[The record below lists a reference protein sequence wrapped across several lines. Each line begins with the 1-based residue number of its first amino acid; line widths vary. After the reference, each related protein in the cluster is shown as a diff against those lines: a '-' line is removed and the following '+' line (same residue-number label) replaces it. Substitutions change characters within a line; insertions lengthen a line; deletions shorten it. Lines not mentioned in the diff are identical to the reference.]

1 MSIKTTQGIHKKDPI
16 HRKKKSPTQRLL
28 RVIGIL
34 LKRGILL
41 GIVGVFLGV
50 GGILLWIAT
59 LDLPDLDSFND
70 RKISSSTKI
79 LDKTGE
85 EVLFDIHENV
95 ERILVD
101 YDEISQDIKNAFI
114 AIEDDKFYDHPGIDI
129 RATFRAILFTGM
141 KKLGIGNNGGVQG
154 GSTIT
159 QQVIKNT
166 LLTSKRSIS
175 RKVREWV
182 LALKLEKVLTKDEI
196 LEQYLNEVPF
206 GGSMYGIEQGAES
219 FFNTSANNV
228 TIAQAAYL
236 AAIPNAPTYFS
247 PYGNNTE
254 QLEIR
259 KNKVLLNLFKIGYIT
274 EDEYKEAKEEV
285 VEFRPQEDS
294 YAKSLHF
301 VEYIRAY
308 IEQKYGKDS
317 IENDGLRVT
326 TTLDY
331 DLQKKAEDIVF
342 KNAHENEELWNASN
356 QGVVVIEPS
365 TGHILAMVGS
375 RDYGD
380 DSVDGKFNIA
390 LAKRQPGSSFK
401 PFIYATAFDQ
411 GYTDKSILF
420 DLHTQFHEDCEPD
433 NLVSDGVCYAP
444 KNYDNLFEGPLT
456 LRNALAQSRNIP
468 AVKLLYLV
476 GVRNAINLA
485 EAMGITTLGDANQYG
500 LTLVLGG
507 GEVSLIDMTSA
518 YGVFANDGVRNP
530 YVGIIRI
537 EDAQGNILEEY
548 TPEPKRAISKQ
559 VSRTVSS
566 ILSDNIART
575 PLFGS
580 QSFLYFGGNIDVAG
594 KTGTTNN
601 NKDAWLVGYTT
612 SVAVGVWSGNNDN
625 TPMKKGSSISGPTW
639 RAVMSEALKEYPASS
654 FKKQEQVVTGKPF
667 LDGFWLGGTSFTID
681 TISKKLATEYTPE
694 ETKKEIPIPNIHST
708 LHWVKRGNPTGPIPT
723 EETYDSLY
731 VNWEYGVTTWATEKG
746 YYVFNDLAQDQPEE
760 EDDIH
765 IPENFPEISIV
776 FPENGQSY
784 NENENLLITVSTE
797 GEFDIASVEYFLN
810 GTYIG
815 KSTHGDFS
823 YTLNLD
829 EVNTSLRQNNVL
841 RAVVI
846 DEVYNRAETE
856 IEIEL
861 L

>member
-1 MSIKTTQGIHKKDPI
+1 MSHKSSQGIHKK
-16 HRKKKSPTQRLL
+16 HHKKKPKKSLTRRFFRLL
-28 RVIGIL
+28 STI
-34 LKRGILL
+34 LKRSIILS
-41 GIVGVFLGV
+41 IVVAFLGA
-50 GGILLWIAT
+50 GGILMWIAT
-59 LDLPDLDSFND
+59 LNLPDLDSFNE

-79 LDKTGE
+79 YDREGE
-85 EVLFDIHENV
+85 EVLFDIHENF

-114 AIEDDKFYDHPGIDI
+114 AIEDNQFYTHPGIDI
-129 RATFRAILFTGM
+129 RATFRAIIFTAL
-141 KKLGIGNNGGVQG
+141 KKLGIRDDLRVQG

-206 GGSMYGIEQGAES
+206 GGNMYGIEQGSRS
-219 FFNTSANNV
+219 FFNTRASDV

-236 AAIPNAPTYFS
+236 AAIPNAPTYYS
-247 PYGNNTE
+247 PYGNNKDK
-254 QLEIR
+254 LDAR
-259 KNKVLLNLFKIGYIT
+259 KDKVISNLFKLGYIT
-274 EDEYKEAKEEV
+274 EEEYNEAITEEV
-285 VEFRPQEDS
+285 IFRPKEDL

-308 IEQKYGKDS
+308 IEKKYGKDV
-317 IENDGLRVT
+317 IENDGLKVI

-331 DLQKKAEDIVF
+331 DLQSTAEAIVF
-342 KNAHENEELWNASN
+342 DNAHENEELWDASN

-365 TGHILAMVGS
+365 TGHILTMVGS
-375 RDYGD
+375 RDYAD
-380 DSVDGKFNIA
+380 DSVDGKFNVT

-411 GYTDKSILF
+411 GYTDESILF
-420 DLHTQFHEDCEPD
+420 DLRTQFHEDCD
-433 NLVSDGVCYAP
+433 SSNLVSDGVCYSP
-444 KNYDNLFEGPLT
+444 GNYDGLFEGPLT
-456 LRNALAQSRNIP
+456 LRQALARSRNVP

-485 EAMGITTLGDANQYG
+485 TNMGITTLGGANQYG

-507 GEVSLIDMTSA
+507 GEVSLLDMTSA
-518 YGVFANDGVRNP
+518 YGVFANDGIRNP
-530 YVGIIRI
+530 YTGIIRI
-537 EDAQGNILEEY
+537 EDAKGNILEEY
-548 TPEPKRAISKQ
+548 KPQPERVISKQ

-566 ILSDNIART
+566 ILSDNAART

-580 QSFLYFGGNIDVAG
+580 RSFLYFGDRIDAAG

-612 SVAVGVWSGNNDN
+612 GAAVGVWSGNNDN
-625 TPMKKGSSISGPTW
+625 TPMKKGSSISGSTW
-639 RAVMSEALKEYPASS
+639 RAVMNEALKKYPASS
-654 FKKQEQVVTGKPF
+654 FKKHDKITTGKPF

-681 TISKKLATEYTPE
+681 TISEKLATEHTPP
-694 ETKKEIPIPNIHST
+694 ETRKETPIPNIHST
-708 LHWVKRGNPTGPIPT
+708 LHWVKRGNPLGPIPT
-723 EETYDSLY
+723 ELNYDSLY
-731 VNWEYGVTTWATEKG
+731 ENWEYSIDTWATEKG
-746 YYVFNDLAQDQPEE
+746 YYIFNEFAIDPPEE
-760 EDDIH
+760 FDDIH
-765 IPENFPEISIV
+765 IPENFPEISITSL
-776 FPENGQSY
+776 NNQS
-784 NENENLLITVSTE
+784 EHSEDEDLEIEVEIE
-797 GEFDIASVEYFLN
+797 GEYDPETVEFFLN

-815 KSTHGDFS
+815 ESTGGDFS
-823 YTLNLD
+823 YTIDFNDLD
-829 EVNTSLRQNNVL
+829 ISLRRNNTL

-846 DEVYNRAETE
+846 DKVYNRAEVE

-861 L
+861 F